1 MAKMTFRSD
10 DYSPEDGE
18 WKTFKEWEALGYGV
32 IKGERAKRFIHGV
45 AVFHESQ
52 VINIEDEFENYMR
65 EELRGMYCGREWWK
79 D

>member
-1 MAKMTFRSD
+1 MAKMTFRSND
-10 DYSPEDGE
+10 HLPEEGE
-18 WKTFKEWEALGYGV
+18 WKTFKEWKELGYGV
-32 IKGERAKRFIHGV
+32 IKGETAKRFIHGV

-65 EELRGMYCGREWWK
+65 EELQGMYCGPEWWK